1 MILSLDEIY
10 RRTEDGP
17 IVEEEYFDKKLLPR
31 KLRELAK
38 EYDINYNPEEPVPTD
53 DKLADDVFE
62 AGKKLLCD
70 VGILCVDTGRLI
82 KFSEDEIKE
91 GLKAAPNKITIGQ
104 GERSREITERK
115 AEDKKIPW
123 LVPGPSGMP
132 ISEDLASVIAQSIVQ
147 EPLAEGY
154 WTPTITKYGGMEVKL
169 HSPLEVLASR
179 YEIISAKEG
188 VRKAGKE
195 GLPIV
200 GGMTGLSPAGFIASI
215 FNGGFTRGDCLLV
228 SCMNELKINYDI
240 MTKVWFV
247 SKCSDVNLMYDATPL
262 LGGIAGGP
270 EGTALVSVAQE
281 IECLLLGADLSGGN
295 SIDIWSGTSSG
306 RKTMWASNLFLNAMN
321 RNVNAIEYCYHFA
334 AAGPCTEMLLYE
346 GAAKTISVVA
356 AGYDFH
362 CGPLALRAGKE
373 DYISP
378 LEFRLSCE
386 VAHAMAG
393 IKREN
398 ANYLIK
404 ELLAK
409 FEDKIQKPPLGKSF
423 TECMDLTTLQ
433 PSKEWQAIYEKVKK
447 ELEDLGIKFK

>member
-1 MILSLDEIY
+1 
-10 RRTEDGP
+10 
-17 IVEEEYFDKKLLPR
+17 
-31 KLRELAK
+31 
-38 EYDINYNPEEPVPTD
+38 
-53 DKLADDVFE
+53 
-62 AGKKLLCD
+62 
-70 VGILCVDTGRLI
+70 
-82 KFSEDEIKE
+82 
-91 GLKAAPNKITIGQ
+91 
-104 GERSREITERK
+104 
-115 AEDKKIPW
+115 
-123 LVPGPSGMP
+123 
-132 ISEDLASVIAQSIVQ
+132 
-147 EPLAEGY
+147 
-154 WTPTITKYGGMEVKL
+154 
-169 HSPLEVLASR
+169 
-179 YEIISAKEG
+179 
-188 VRKAGKE
+188 
-195 GLPIV
+195 
-200 GGMTGLSPAGFIASI
+200 
-215 FNGGFTRGDCLLV
+215 
-228 SCMNELKINYDI
+228 
-240 MTKVWFV
+240 
-247 SKCSDVNLMYDATPL
+247 MYDATPL